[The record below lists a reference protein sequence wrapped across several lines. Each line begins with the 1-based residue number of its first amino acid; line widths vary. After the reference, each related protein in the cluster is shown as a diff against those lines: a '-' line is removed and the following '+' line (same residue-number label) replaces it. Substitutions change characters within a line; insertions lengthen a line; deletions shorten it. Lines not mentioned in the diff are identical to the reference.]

1 MNKNSNIK
9 ISSFLKFFIPSII
22 GILLFMTPI
31 NIGGEVTIPVAFL
44 SNYTVNLIG
53 DILPLIAVLL
63 ISISALGSILVKF
76 IKPKNK
82 VLNELFSVSPIW
94 LFARITGMIL
104 AIMSY
109 SKIGPEFIWSESTG
123 SMILF
128 DLLPVL
134 TSIFLFAGLFLPLLL
149 NHGLLEFVGALFT
162 KIMRPIFKLPG
173 RSSIDCITSWLGDGT
188 IGILLTSKQYEEGFY
203 TKKEAAIIGTSFSAV
218 SITFS
223 LMVISQVGLSHMFVP
238 FYITVTLAGIIAA
251 IIISRIP
258 PLSRKPDTY
267 IDGSAKKE
275 DFDLIPEGYTTFS
288 WGLHSA
294 LNKAEEN
301 ASITKIL
308 LDGFKNVLDMWIG
321 VLPVVMAMG
330 GIAVMIAEYTTFF
343 QFLGMPFIPLLELL
357 RIPEAVQAS
366 QTLVVGFADMFI
378 PSVLASSIESEMT
391 RFIIAATSVTQL
403 IYMSEVGGL
412 LLGSKI
418 PVNLKDLIIIF
429 IHFSYPTYYYI
440 NSKHNLLNRN
450 KPSKTWLILIFIK

>member
-94 LFARITGMIL
+94 LFARITGMVL

-109 SKIGPEFIWSESTG
+109 FKIGPEFIWSESTG

-343 QFLGMPFIPLLELL
+343 QLLGMPFIPLLELL

-429 IHFSYPTYYYI
+429 IQRTLVTLPIIT
-440 NSKHNLLNRN
+440 
-450 KPSKTWLILIFIK
+450 LIANIIF

>member
-378 PSVLASSIESEMT
+378 PSVLASSIESDIHVRSRRLIT
-391 RFIIAATSVTQL
+391 RFQDTC
-403 IYMSEVGGL
+403 
-412 LLGSKI
+412 
-418 PVNLKDLIIIF
+418 
-429 IHFSYPTYYYI
+429 
-440 NSKHNLLNRN
+440 
-450 KPSKTWLILIFIK
+450 

>member
-9 ISSFLKFFIPSII
+9 ISSFFKFFIPSII
-22 GILLFMTPI
+22 GILLFMIPI

-44 SNYTVNLIG
+44 SNYTVNLLG

-63 ISISALGSILVKF
+63 ILISALGSILVKF
-76 IKPKNK
+76 IKPENK

-94 LFARITGMIL
+94 LFARITGMTL

-109 SKIGPEFIWSESTG
+109 FKIGPEFIWSESTG

-267 IDGSAKKE
+267 IDGSSKKG
-275 DFDLIPEGYTTFS
+275 DIDLIPDGYTTFS
-288 WGLHSA
+288 WGLHNA
-294 LNKAEEN
+294 LNKAEKN
-301 ASITKIL
+301 SSIKNIL

-330 GIAVMIAEYTTFF
+330 GIAVIIAEYTTFF
-343 QFLGMPFIPLLELL
+343 QLLGMPFIPLLELL

-378 PSVLASSIESEMT
+378 PSVLASSIESEIT

-429 IHFSYPTYYYI
+429 IQRTLVTLPIIT
-440 NSKHNLLNRN
+440 
-450 KPSKTWLILIFIK
+450 LIANIIF

>member
-288 WGLHSA
+288 LGLHSA

-343 QFLGMPFIPLLELL
+343 QLLGMPFIPLLELL

-429 IHFSYPTYYYI
+429 IQRTLVTLPIIT
-440 NSKHNLLNRN
+440 
-450 KPSKTWLILIFIK
+450 LIANIIF